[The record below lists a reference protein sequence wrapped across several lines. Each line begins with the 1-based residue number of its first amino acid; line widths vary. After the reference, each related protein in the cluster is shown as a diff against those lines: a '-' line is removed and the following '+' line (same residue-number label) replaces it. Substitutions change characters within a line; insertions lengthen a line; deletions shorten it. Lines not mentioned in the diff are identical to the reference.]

1 MRFDGSFDFSNLAK
15 GAEQAR
21 TKGLMQAGEHIRQVS
36 STLAP
41 KESGSL
47 AGSADVRTTDNGRV
61 TVVFPGPYARYQEFG
76 VFYRHGRFGA
86 PLRHD
91 NGQSFYLTTAMKTE
105 QSRCIEI
112 MADAL
117 KESL

>member
-1 MRFDGSFDFSNLAK
+1 MKFEGSFDFSKLEK
-15 GAEQAR
+15 GANQAR
-21 TKGLMQAGEHIRQVS
+21 TKGLIQAGEHIRQVS
-36 STLAP
+36 AELAP
-41 KESGSL
+41 KELGSL
-47 AGSADVRTTDNGRV
+47 AGSADVRMTSDGHL

-91 NGQSFYLTTAMKTE
+91 NGQSFFLTTAMNTE
-105 QSRCIEI
+105 KDRCIDI

-117 KESL
+117 KEDL